1 MIPLVVLAVVVVATC
16 VAGVVM
22 RAQSGRL
29 KERRATGISAV
40 DPELGGVGVG
50 DGVPVILHF
59 SAPWCG
65 PCAAVRRVVAGVVEN
80 SGDTGVTARDIEL
93 DFDEN
98 SSLAT
103 QLGVLSLPT
112 TFVFDGGGHQ
122 RFRGSGVPSATD
134 LRHALA
140 SL

>member
-1 MIPLVVLAVVVVATC
+1 MIALVILAVMVVATC

-29 KERRATGISAV
+29 KAHRHTDTSFV
-40 DPELGGVGVG
+40 DPELGTVGVG

-59 SAPWCG
+59 SAPWCA

-80 SGDTGVTARDIEL
+80 NGDTGVTARDIEL
-93 DFDEN
+93 DFDEK

-103 QLGVLSLPT
+103 QLGVRSLPT
-112 TFVFDGGGHQ
+112 TFVFDGDGHQ
-122 RFRGSGVPSATD
+122 RFRVAGVPTATD

>member
-1 MIPLVVLAVVVVATC
+1 VIALVVLAVVVVAAC

-29 KERRATGISAV
+29 KERRATDTSV
-40 DPELGGVGVG
+40 VHPELGRVGVG

-59 SAPWCG
+59 SASWCG
-65 PCAAVRRVVAGVVEN
+65 PCAAVRRVVAGVIES
-80 SGDTGVTARDIEL
+80 SGDTGVPARDVEL
-93 DFDEN
+93 DFDDN
-98 SSLAT
+98 SSIAT

-112 TFVFDGGGHQ
+112 TFLFDGDGHQ
-122 RFRGSGVPSATD
+122 RFRVSGVPTATD
-134 LRHALA
+134 LRHALG

>member
-1 MIPLVVLAVVVVATC
+1 MIAFVVLAVVIVAAC
-16 VAGVVM
+16 VAGVMM

-29 KERRATGISAV
+29 KERPTDTAPAN
-40 DPELGGVGVG
+40 PELGKVGIG
-50 DGVPVILHF
+50 DGEPVILHF

-65 PCAAVRRVVAGVVEN
+65 PCAAVRRVVAGVLEGD
-80 SGDTGVTARDIEL
+80 GDTTAPARDIEL

-98 SSLAT
+98 SALAM

-112 TFVFDGGGHQ
+112 TFLFDGDGHQ
-122 RFRGSGVPSATD
+122 RFRVSGVPTATD